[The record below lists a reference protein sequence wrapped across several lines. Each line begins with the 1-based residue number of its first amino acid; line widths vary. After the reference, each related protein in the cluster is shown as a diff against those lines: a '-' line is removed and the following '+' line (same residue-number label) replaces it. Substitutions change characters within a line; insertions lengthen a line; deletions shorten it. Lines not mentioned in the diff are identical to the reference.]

1 MADVDGVVHVQT
13 PFAQANAETQPVDG
27 HVAASFVLITTFIE
41 FFKMRGRDQT
51 CPAGQQPA
59 YVYWTVQ
66 DVADPTAAFAMASD
80 LICGSDPLTDIVE
93 IEVAMRWREF

>member
-1 MADVDGVVHVQT
+1 MAAIDTFRIPVAVEAPAFFERSVGKSVV
-13 PFAQANAETQPVDG
+13 ASEIEG
-27 HVAASFVLITTFIE
+27 AAALE

-51 CPAGQQPA
+51 CPSGQQPA

-66 DVADPTAAFAMASD
+66 DAADPTAAFAMVSD
-80 LICGSDPLTDIVE
+80 LVCGSDPLTDIVE